1 MKPTRLLDR
10 ATTPDGTPIT
20 LHEHD
25 GTMLIRVGGVELMS
39 ARQHHSEERLAE
51 LACEGLREQPHAM
64 VLIGGLGLG
73 FTLRETLRHL
83 GVDATVVV
91 AEFVPA
97 VIAWNRN
104 PAYGLAADVI
114 DDPRVDLVERDV
126 SDVLGESRGRFDA
139 IILDVDNGASG
150 LTAATNDGLYVARG
164 LGAARAALKPGGR
177 LAVWS
182 ADVDRRFASRME
194 ESGFAV
200 DVVKARTHPTGGSW
214 NWIFVGTR

>member
-1 MKPTRLLDR
+1 
-10 ATTPDGTPIT
+10 
-20 LHEHD
+20 
-25 GTMLIRVGGVELMS
+25 MLIRVGGVELMS

-73 FTLRETLRHL
+73 FTLRETLRHV

-114 DDPRVDLVERDV
+114 DDSRVEVVVGDV
-126 SDVLGESRGRFDA
+126 ADVLDESPGRFDA
-139 IILDVDNGASG
+139 IMLDVDNGARG
-150 LTAATNDGLYVARG
+150 LTAATNDGLYMPRG

-200 DVVKARTHPTGGSW
+200 DVVKVRTHPTGGSW
-214 NWIFVGTR
+214 NSIFVGTR